1 MRAIFF
7 DLDGTLVNH
16 ELAEQ
21 PAAALFYQRHSSSVR
36 EASVKAF
43 VRTWQSA
50 SEWYM
55 EQYLKGQITF
65 QEQSRRRIREV
76 VLQPVTPEE
85 ADTLFADYL
94 EAYELSWRVFPDVHE
109 VLAVLRT
116 RGLPMDV
123 ISNGHAEQQSRK
135 RKNIDLLQ
143 FFKHVLVS
151 GDVGVAKPDPAIFQM
166 AADLMGCSST
176 ECIHVEDSFT
186 LDVRGALGAGMR
198 AVWLDRSGQEEPK
211 EGADSYTHIRNLREL
226 VELIQSKLI

>member
-21 PAAALFYQRHSSSVR
+21 QAAALFYQRHSSSVR

-123 ISNGHAEQQSRK
+123 I
-135 RKNIDLLQ
+135 
-143 FFKHVLVS
+143 
-151 GDVGVAKPDPAIFQM
+151 
-166 AADLMGCSST
+166 
-176 ECIHVEDSFT
+176 
-186 LDVRGALGAGMR
+186 
-198 AVWLDRSGQEEPK
+198 
-211 EGADSYTHIRNLREL
+211 
-226 VELIQSKLI
+226 